1 MSALHTYRSLPDDL
15 RIIHT
20 LSVFKAKF
28 SQVKV
33 LRNSIW
39 KIFLF
44 LKIDFSLFYNW
55 ADYKIYFGVNKKNF
69 SIIKKIEKL

>member
-28 SQVKV
+28 SQAKV

-44 LKIDFSLFYNW
+44 LKIDFSLFYNR